1 MTDLDTRRLAIDPD
15 GRRRFTAALV
25 SAGLAAAL
33 VLPVAGDAIGTTGAT
48 AAQHSSSAAGS
59 TAGAPVAEKPKKCA
73 KAKKAKKK
81 RKCVKAHQAAAATA
95 TPAGTGSAGSAGAA
109 PAPAAAPWAPRAA
122 AYGAT
127 VTTSD
132 IPITMDDGVVLR
144 GDLQRPAGADGKPVS
159 TPLPVIVTITAYNKT
174 VLSAG
179 AGATLAGADPAYLVK
194 RGYAQLTVD
203 ARGTGSSQ
211 GQWAAFSAREGKD
224 AGAIVEWAA
233 SQPWSNGKVGMTGA
247 SYMGISQLFAAA
259 RQPQGLKAIFPQ
271 VPAADVYRDVVAS
284 GGQIDVG
291 FIPLW
296 LGLVTATGVIPPS
309 YGLQEPQ
316 AGLKTALDHLMGGLT
331 FTLPLATQ
339 ALLGG
344 DPAYDGPFYRERS
357 PIDVLDNVTVPT
369 FLVGGEFDLFQRG
382 TPLVFERLQQRGVP
396 TRLILGPW
404 DHLQGSAGAE
414 VGKAGYGTL
423 AELQLRWFDHYVNGI
438 DGQLDQIAPLTY
450 YEQGSG
456 AWVRKSKW
464 IDTDLSARSW
474 RLSGSAAVGGKAGT
488 LTTGTASAGSAVV
501 PPVPVTG
508 LCTRSAN
515 QWTAGLPNV
524 LLKDL
529 PCFKDNRLNDLGGV
543 TFDTAPLD
551 ADVRFQGPL
560 NARLHVSTPTGDGML
575 SVAVEDVAPDG
586 TVTRISG
593 GWQTIAHRRLDES
606 RSRYLDG
613 QLLQPYHPFT
623 REAKAKLP
631 AGQVGPVDVEIFP
644 TGAVIAKGHR
654 LRIAVQAFDVP
665 HLLSTVPDLLGQLAP
680 VTVHT
685 GPQYPSVLTMAVR

>member
-1 MTDLDTRRLAIDPD
+1 MTDHALRRRLV
-15 GRRRFTAALV
+15 AALL
-25 SAGLAAAL
+25 STGLAAAF
-33 VLPVAGDAIGTTGAT
+33 VLPLAGDAVGAGAT
-48 AAQHSSSAAGS
+48 PARAAASAQQAG
-59 TAGAPVAEKPKKCA
+59 ANAPVAQKPKKCG
-73 KAKKAKKK
+73 KK
-81 RKCVKAHQAAAATA
+81 RKKARKCGKATQAAATPAPAGTATG
-95 TPAGTGSAGSAGAA
+95 TPAGAGGSGT
-109 PAPAAAPWAPRAA
+109 APAAAPWTPRPAL
-122 AYGAT
+122 YGAS
-127 VTTSD
+127 VTTKD

-144 GDLQRPAGADGKPVS
+144 GDLQRPAGADGKPVT

-179 AGATLAGADPAYLVK
+179 AGATLAGADPGYLVA

-203 ARGTGSSQ
+203 ARGTGGSQ

-259 RQPQGLKAIFPQ
+259 RKPRGLKAIFPQ

-296 LGLVTATGVIPPS
+296 LGLVTATGVIPPA
-309 YGLQEPQ
+309 YGLEEPQ
-316 AGLKTALDHLMGGLT
+316 AGFTMALDHLMAGLD

-357 PIDVLDNVTVPT
+357 PIEVLDDVTVPT

-382 TPLVFERLQQRGVP
+382 TPLVFERLQQRGIP
-396 TRLILGPW
+396 TKLILGPW

-414 VGKAGYGTL
+414 VGKAGYGSL
-423 AELQLRWFDHYVNGI
+423 AELQLRWFDQYINGI
-438 DGQLDQIAPLTY
+438 DGRLDQIAPLTY

-456 AWVRKSKW
+456 SWVRKARW
-464 IDTDLSARSW
+464 IDSDLSARSYA
-474 RLSGSAAVGGKAGT
+474 LSGDAVVGGRAGV
-488 LTTGTASAGSAVV
+488 LTTGTPTAGAAVV
-501 PPVPVTG
+501 PPIPVTG

-515 QWTAGLPNV
+515 QWTAGLPNT

-529 PCFKDNRLNDLGGV
+529 PCFRDNALNDLGGV
-543 TFDTAPLD
+543 TFDTAPQA
-551 ADVRFQGPL
+551 ADVHFQGPL
-560 NARLHVSTPTGDGML
+560 NARLYVSTPTGDGML

-623 REAKAKLP
+623 REAKEKLP
-631 AGQVGPVDVEIFP
+631 AGQVAPVDVEIFP

-665 HLLSTVPDLLGQLAP
+665 HLLSPVTDLAAQLVP

>member
-1 MTDLDTRRLAIDPD
+1 MTDLDLRRLSIDPAR
-15 GRRRFTAALV
+15 RRRFTAALA

-33 VLPVAGDAIGTTGAT
+33 VLPIAGDAAGTPAADAARQAASAERAAAT
-48 AAQHSSSAAGS
+48 
-59 TAGAPVAEKPKKCA
+59 TPVAQKPKKCT
-73 KAKKAKKK
+73 KAKKAKKH
-81 RKCVKAHQAAAATA
+81 RKCGKATKGTAAQASAV
-95 TPAGTGSAGSAGAA
+95 PQTGAPGGAA
-109 PAPAAAPWAPRAA
+109 PAPTTGAPWTPRPAE
-122 AYGAT
+122 YDAT
-127 VTTSD
+127 VVTRD
-132 IPITMDDGVVLR
+132 IPIVMDDGVVLR
-144 GDLQRPAGADGKPVS
+144 GDLQRPAAADGTPVA

-179 AGATLAGADPAYLVK
+179 AGAVLSGAEPAYLVK

-203 ARGTGSSQ
+203 ARGTGGSE
-211 GQWAAFSAREGKD
+211 GQWGAFSAREGKD
-224 AGAIVEWAA
+224 AGAVVEWAA
-233 SQPWSNGKVGMTGA
+233 AQPWSNGKVGMTGA

-259 RQPQGLKAIFPQ
+259 QQPKGLKAIFPQ

-296 LGLVTATGVIPPS
+296 LGLVTATGMIPPA

-316 AGLKTALDHLMGGLT
+316 AGVGMALDHLMGGLT

-344 DPAYDGPFYRERS
+344 DPAFDGPFYRERS
-357 PIDVLDNVTVPT
+357 PIDVLDKVTVPT

-396 TRLILGPW
+396 TKLIFGPW
-404 DHLQGSAGAE
+404 DHLQGSGGGDVGA
-414 VGKAGYGTL
+414 AGYGSL
-423 AELQLRWFDHYVNGI
+423 AELQLRWFDQYLGGI
-438 DGQLDQIAPLTY
+438 DGRLDQIAPLTY

-456 AWVRKSKW
+456 AWVRTAKW
-464 IDTDLSARSW
+464 IDDDLSARSY
-474 RLSGSAAVGGKAGT
+474 RLSGSAAVGGRAGA
-488 LTTGTASAGSAVV
+488 LTTGTPEAGSAVV
-501 PPVPVTG
+501 PPLPVTG

-515 QWTAGLPNV
+515 QWTAGLPNA
-524 LLKDL
+524 LLPDL
-529 PCFKDNRLNDLGGV
+529 PCFRDNRLNDLGGV
-543 TFDTAPLD
+543 VFDTAPLD
-551 ADVRFQGPL
+551 ADVRLQGPL
-560 NARLHVSTPTGDGML
+560 NARLHVSTPSGDGML

-586 TVTRISG
+586 TVSRISG
-593 GWQTIAHRRLDES
+593 GWQTIAHRALDEG

-613 QLLQPYHPFT
+613 QLLQAYHPFT
-623 REAKAKLP
+623 REAKARLP
-631 AGQVGPVDVEIFP
+631 RGEIAPVDVEIFP

-665 HLLSTVPDLLGQLAP
+665 HLLSPVTDLVTQLVP